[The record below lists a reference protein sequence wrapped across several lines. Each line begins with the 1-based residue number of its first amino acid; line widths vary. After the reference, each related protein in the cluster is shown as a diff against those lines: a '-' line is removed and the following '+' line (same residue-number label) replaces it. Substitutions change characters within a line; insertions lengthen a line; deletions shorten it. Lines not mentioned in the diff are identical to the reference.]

1 MRHYEIVLLIHPDQS
16 EQVSGMLERY
26 AAVVT
31 DAGGTVHRQ
40 EDWGRRQLAYPI
52 NKIHKAHYLL
62 LNIEATDEARKELE
76 SLFRFNDAVI
86 RNLIIKQDSAVTE
99 VSKMMV
105 EVEEERKR
113 EDERAVER
121 AAEET
126 RMRKA
131 QEARAVA
138 QAEADA
144 AAAEEAPAEEAP
156 AEEAPAE
163 ETPAEEAP
171 AEEAPAEEAPAEE
184 VPAEEVPAEE
194 VPAEEV
200 PAEEAPAEEVPAE
213 EKDEVKE

>member
-16 EQVSGMLERY
+16 EQVSTMMERY

-31 DAGGTVHRQ
+31 DAGGKVHRQ

-62 LNIEATDEARKELE
+62 FNMEASDEARKELE
-76 SLFRFNDAVI
+76 SLFRFNDAVVRSLVI
-86 RNLIIKQDSAVTE
+86 RQDEAVTE

-113 EDERAVER
+113 EDERAAER

-131 QEARAVA
+131 EKAK
-138 QAEADA
+138 
-144 AAAEEAPAEEAP
+144 AAESRSC
-156 AEEAPAE
+156 
-163 ETPAEEAP
+163 
-171 AEEAPAEEAPAEE
+171 
-184 VPAEEVPAEE
+184 
-194 VPAEEV
+194 
-200 PAEEAPAEEVPAE
+200 
-213 EKDEVKE
+213 